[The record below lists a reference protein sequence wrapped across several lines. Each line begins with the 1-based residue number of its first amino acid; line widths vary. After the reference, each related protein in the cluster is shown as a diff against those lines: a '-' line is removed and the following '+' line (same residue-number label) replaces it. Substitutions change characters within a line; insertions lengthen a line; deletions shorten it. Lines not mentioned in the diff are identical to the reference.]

1 MDMSEEPQDRHA
13 AEFERR
19 AREAFRTSVD
29 DLDAATLSRLNQ
41 SRQKALAAVQ
51 GSSHGRN
58 RWLTWA
64 PAGALAAGVLAAV
77 LLWRAP
83 PDANAPPTVASS
95 SPADTQQDPIELLAA
110 GEDLDL
116 ATEADLDFYVWVELA
131 TADDGVG

>member
-1 MDMSEEPQDRHA
+1 MSEEPQDRHD
-13 AEFERR
+13 AELERR
-19 AREAFRTSVD
+19 ARDAFRASVD
-29 DLDAATLSRLNQ
+29 DLDAATLSRLNR
-41 SRQKALAAVQ
+41 SRQEALAAAQ

-83 PDANAPPTVASS
+83 PDANAPPTVASG
-95 SPADTQQDPIELLAA
+95 SPALSQQDSLELLAA

>member
-1 MDMSEEPQDRHA
+1 MSEEPQDRRD

-19 AREAFRTSVD
+19 ARDAFRVSVD
-29 DLDAATLSRLNQ
+29 DLDAATLSRLNR
-41 SRQKALAAVQ
+41 SRQKALAAAQ
-51 GSSHGRN
+51 GSSHGHN
-58 RWLTWA
+58 RWLAWA

-95 SPADTQQDPIELLAA
+95 SPADMQQDSLELLAA

-131 TADDGVG
+131 TADDGVS